1 MKRILAFKKWKPWSK
16 IKFLRCAEKL
26 IAAVGIVVMSIV
38 FMATNTE
45 VIAEDI
51 YPQSNEFPLGLYS
64 IHEAED
70 MRMVGQFGWKIAQ
83 TYNFTPSFLKTVA
96 EGQML
101 ALASLPGEYEPI
113 PEAEAADKI
122 ATLAKSDR
130 VAWWE
135 FPEER
140 RYWEDGEMAI
150 VTNYAN
156 WTRKYDPK
164 KRPNYMYI
172 PSHYD
177 ATSVQQYVPYLDI
190 IPASV
195 YTNYIR
201 MPHAWVRW
209 RMESTVK
216 GIELAQAKIGPDY
229 LNGEKTPVAILEL
242 FHESGDAIATTEG
255 AYHDFWQSIVSGAR
269 GILIFSYWHER
280 DHPYLKSV
288 LQTYH
293 KAAGEIVGPEQL
305 GSAILYG
312 TRLDDVS
319 FEILAGPE
327 RTEEFYTYGME
338 EPLSF
343 PSINLLTT
351 IWNESTYV
359 IAVNSANE
367 PVSVS
372 LTGLPNTSTE
382 ATVLF
387 ENKTV
392 PLTDGVLNT
401 KFQPLGVH
409 IFKIADN
416 SSSSKVLE
424 GEKQA
429 ICAQFIH

>member
-1 MKRILAFKKWKPWSK
+1 MKRILAFKKWKHWSK
-16 IKFLRCAEKL
+16 IKFLRCADKL
-26 IAAVGIVVMSIV
+26 LAAVGIVVASVV
-38 FMATNTE
+38 FTATNTE
-45 VIAEDI
+45 VVGQDI
-51 YPQSNEFPLGLYS
+51 YPKSKQFPLGLYS
-64 IHEAED
+64 IHEAQD
-70 MRMVGQFGWKIAQ
+70 MQRVRQFGWKIAQ
-83 TYNFTPSFLKTVA
+83 TYHFTPSFLETVA
-96 EGQML
+96 KGKML
-101 ALASLPGEYEPI
+101 ALASLPGKSEPI
-113 PEAEAADKI
+113 PEVQAAKKI
-122 ATLAKSDR
+122 TALAKSDQ

-140 RYWEDGEMAI
+140 RYWRDGEMAI
-150 VTNYAN
+150 VTNYAS

-172 PSHYD
+172 PGHYD

-190 IPASV
+190 IPSSV
-195 YTNYIR
+195 YTNYIGV
-201 MPHAWVRW
+201 PHAWVRW
-209 RMESTVK
+209 RMETTLK
-216 GIELAQAKIGPDY
+216 GIKLAQATIGPDY

-242 FHESGDAIATTEG
+242 FYESGNAIATTEG

-280 DHPYLKSV
+280 DHPNLESV

-312 TRLDDVS
+312 TRLDNVS
-319 FEILAGPE
+319 FEIIAGPR
-327 RTEEFYTYGME
+327 RTEKFYTYGMKQ
-338 EPLSF
+338 PLSF

-351 IWNESTYV
+351 VWNQSTYV

-372 LTGLPNTSTE
+372 FTGLPNTPTE

-401 KFQPLGVH
+401 EFQPLGVH
-409 IFKIADN
+409 IFKIAS
-416 SSSSKVLE
+416 SSSSKVLK
-424 GEKQA
+424 GEKQS
-429 ICAQFIH
+429 ICAQFFR